1 MTSLNSTIRDLKLE
15 NDRLELELSNA
26 TSFSAVQRAEL
37 LAVKEKIKDVSEKCR
52 KIKLYNITYNS
63 RDSYNCR
70 SGSETKSY

>member
-15 NDRLELELSNA
+15 NDRLELELSNS

-70 SGSETKSY
+70 SGPETRSY